1 MTVTDNSYNE
11 YLSKVKGSE
20 SGGDQYAKNPKSS
33 ASGLYQFT
41 KGTWEGLGYNWKDRF
56 DTGLQNQAM
65 GKLTNINASYLKSK
79 LGIVP
84 TDADLYG
91 AHFLGPQGYASVYK
105 TSSNTPLSSVLP
117 SGAISANPFLKG
129 KTTGDLKNW
138 LSKKMGQPAVN
149 YGDPEPSV
157 LPAKLEYDDS
167 QFMMYDNYEALTP
180 EQRAEFDAFMSTHGS
195 SEDKEST
202 EDTEVSEA
210 KNELLQKERER
221 SFLDELNSQYEEA
234 QQQPQSTNQQQ
245 APVDNSVYS
254 MPQIDLPQY
263 QAPQMPE
270 YEEGGEERVPLR
282 VSPESRAMG
291 DVGIGFGNNIHTSLG
306 ANLQDKN
313 LRAGLSYGKN
323 KLATD
328 INYTRGFDN
337 TSSFSGSASYN
348 PGKYNID
355 FSYGQEP
362 EGNSNLSLG
371 AGYRGDKLSGN
382 LEYSQNN
389 QDRNLSGNVR
399 YGTGNLSGSLGTN
412 FVLGQDFN
420 PNIKGNINYQNKNF
434 TTSIGA
440 GYNADMGIQP
450 NISAAY
456 RFQDGGIP
464 DRYKN
469 AGFTKVGAKKQSTRP
484 GKKWM
489 VLAKKGDQYK
499 IVHGGYDGMKDFS
512 QHGSKDRK
520 ERFWDRMG
528 GRDSA
533 KANDPFSPLY
543 WHKRFGTWAEGGEV
557 DLPQYQTAGFSVEGK
572 KPFTA
577 PIVYNNKQNGYTT
590 KRDSVAHQA
599 DKILEY
605 EQLRGGPGGAPLP
618 EYADPVYRKVLMNSI
633 YPQVQKI
640 MPKASAMEIGEA
652 MDFIFNAG
660 WDKDKNKITKDP
672 RAFALQEYYKQY
684 DPSKLDKDGT
694 WAGRKNAPYSFDQ
707 EYNNTIGKLPE
718 NQRRILMNRGRDWYY
733 QNTAPKGSTWDL
745 KTQGPHPNYSST
757 WYGRIHN
764 TNDYKPFNPNNPKFT
779 KKEIGGYYQDGGL
792 GKNVR
797 PQKRKAYRKASEMGL
812 IDPNTSVEKTLMDR
826 MGVRNFQKNAVDNA
840 YEMGISGNHNGGLD
854 AIRHASSAAKVASTM
869 PFGVGFVAANAL
881 GAAHEADSKIN
892 WRETASDMYNN
903 FAGSLVGSI
912 PFIDD
917 STRQNIIIEAQK
929 RGILHNVNQKAPQR
943 REDGG
948 YYENGGY
955 LTQSEQIPLSELKRI
970 YSNNELID
978 MLTHMSNGGSY
989 ELPKYEQGDIYE
1001 GDTYGENTY
1010 EEDAYNTNPIGVV
1023 NPQNKDF
1030 KVKNEADSSTTVRST
1045 IPIIGKAKILPNDE
1059 SKKIKPKYKIKKE
1072 EYLAV
1077 KDVTPNFKNP
1087 QLEKQLKNKG
1097 VMASIDAQATKNISE
1112 LKDIDPDIIKALGI
1126 SDVMSLQKK
1135 LYDLG
1140 YDLGAYGKNKDGV
1153 DGKFGKMT
1161 KKALE
1166 EFKITGGS
1174 PQSNLSLEQEERI
1187 ARLRKPEQKGFLTRT
1202 TEYLDDKQQQLI
1214 NSAKGVASEYL
1225 PYNLQ
1230 YNPKIDTVGPSN
1242 ETEGANKYLLDNKSL
1257 ADIRKEKNIS
1267 FLQITQNK
1275 GEGNSVMPLQLKDR
1289 VVNSTNP
1296 QGYAP
1301 DTTVDEKGKTQFE
1314 FFDRLASE
1322 ESKDKQVKRLPGVK
1336 GNRREDI
1343 YRMYSGLPQK
1353 YDTFTASSFKA
1364 GSNSDTNITFK
1375 NPEDVADYI
1384 KIAATHTDLFKRLAN
1399 GEITPETIAR
1409 DKNSDKKGGEK
1420 INKAAFRDP
1429 KNVMWNAT
1437 FGIEFDKKGNP
1448 YLSFYD
1454 NWDLKGKDDIGGF
1467 VKDKVGVL
1475 RYTPQGAGIVAAA
1488 EKVGG
1493 AFGKPIEI
1501 YDKIPLTQE
1510 LIKQMANLEYKADN
1524 SGASDAVPTDD
1535 KFLEKITRQIAESP
1549 AMQKEYAKVL
1559 AQIKQRY
1566 K

>member
-1 MTVTDNSYNE
+1 
-11 YLSKVKGSE
+11 
-20 SGGDQYAKNPKSS
+20 
-33 ASGLYQFT
+33 
-41 KGTWEGLGYNWKDRF
+41 
-56 DTGLQNQAM
+56 
-65 GKLTNINASYLKSK
+65 
-79 LGIVP
+79 
-84 TDADLYG
+84 
-91 AHFLGPQGYASVYK
+91 
-105 TSSNTPLSSVLP
+105 
-117 SGAISANPFLKG
+117 
-129 KTTGDLKNW
+129 
-138 LSKKMGQPAVN
+138 
-149 YGDPEPSV
+149 
-157 LPAKLEYDDS
+157 
-167 QFMMYDNYEALTP
+167 
-180 EQRAEFDAFMSTHGS
+180 
-195 SEDKEST
+195 
-202 EDTEVSEA
+202 
-210 KNELLQKERER
+210 
-221 SFLDELNSQYEEA
+221 
-234 QQQPQSTNQQQ
+234 
-245 APVDNSVYS
+245 
-254 MPQIDLPQY
+254 
-263 QAPQMPE
+263 
-270 YEEGGEERVPLR
+270 
-282 VSPESRAMG
+282 
-291 DVGIGFGNNIHTSLG
+291 
-306 ANLQDKN
+306 
-313 LRAGLSYGKN
+313 
-323 KLATD
+323 
-328 INYTRGFDN
+328 
-337 TSSFSGSASYN
+337 
-348 PGKYNID
+348 
-355 FSYGQEP
+355 
-362 EGNSNLSLG
+362 
-371 AGYRGDKLSGN
+371 
-382 LEYSQNN
+382 
-389 QDRNLSGNVR
+389 
-399 YGTGNLSGSLGTN
+399 
-412 FVLGQDFN
+412 
-420 PNIKGNINYQNKNF
+420 
-434 TTSIGA
+434 
-440 GYNADMGIQP
+440 
-450 NISAAY
+450 
-456 RFQDGGIP
+456 
-464 DRYKN
+464 
-469 AGFTKVGAKKQSTRP
+469 
-484 GKKWM
+484 
-489 VLAKKGDQYK
+489 
-499 IVHGGYDGMKDFS
+499 
-512 QHGSKDRK
+512 
-520 ERFWDRMG
+520 
-528 GRDSA
+528 
-533 KANDPFSPLY
+533 
-543 WHKRFGTWAEGGEV
+543 
-557 DLPQYQTAGFSVEGK
+557 
-572 KPFTA
+572 
-577 PIVYNNKQNGYTT
+577 
-590 KRDSVAHQA
+590 
-599 DKILEY
+599 
-605 EQLRGGPGGAPLP
+605 
-618 EYADPVYRKVLMNSI
+618 
-633 YPQVQKI
+633 

-652 MDFIFNAG
+652 MDFVFNAG

-672 RAFALQEYYKQY
+672 RAFAIQEYYKQY

-694 WAGRKNAPYSFDQ
+694 WGDRKNAPYSFDQ

-733 QNTAPKGSTWDL
+733 QNTAPKDSTWDL

-779 KKEIGGYYQDGGL
+779 PKYKEGGEMIKRADGSYSRRGLWDNIRANKGSGKKPTKQMLEQE
-792 GKNVR
+792 
-797 PQKRKAYRKASEMGL
+797 RKIK
-812 IDPNTSVEKTLMDR
+812 
-826 MGVRNFQKNAVDNA
+826 
-840 YEMGISGNHNGGLD
+840 
-854 AIRHASSAAKVASTM
+854 
-869 PFGVGFVAANAL
+869 
-881 GAAHEADSKIN
+881 SK
-892 WRETASDMYNN
+892 
-903 FAGSLVGSI
+903 
-912 PFIDD
+912 
-917 STRQNIIIEAQK
+917 
-929 RGILHNVNQKAPQR
+929 
-943 REDGG
+943 
-948 YYENGGY
+948 YENGGY

-1001 GDTYGENTY
+1001 GDIYGENTY
-1010 EEDAYNTNPIGVV
+1010 EEDAHNTNPIGVV